1 MKRQVITIQEDMV
14 IYAPHHGEVWM
25 TAWEIAE
32 LFYVLGVTVRNAIKR
47 IWKQGALKDFETYR
61 HIKLENGNSA
71 DVYNLEMV
79 MAIAFQRDTFQAK
92 LFRDWMVGKIAQK
105 KQSAV
110 FQGQQGQ
117 AVIVVMN
124 GYGNINRVR

>member
-1 MKRQVITIQEDMV
+1 MERQVITIQEECV
-14 IYAPHHGEVWM
+14 IYAPHLGEVWM

-32 LFYVLGVTVRNAIKR
+32 LFYVSGATVKNTIKR
-47 IWKQGALKDFETYR
+47 IWKQGALKEFETYR
-61 HIKLENGNSA
+61 YIKLDNGNSA

-79 MAIAFQRDTFQAK
+79 MAISFQVDTYLAK
-92 LFRDWMVGKIAQK
+92 LFREYMIGKITQT
-105 KQSAV
+105 KQSVA

-124 GYGNINRVR
+124 SNGSYN

>member
-32 LFYVLGVTVRNAIKR
+32 LFYVSGITVRNTIKR
-47 IWKQGALKDFETYR
+47 IFKQGVLKEFETYR

-79 MAIAFQRDTFQAK
+79 MAIAFQWILSKRSCSENGWLGR
-92 LFRDWMVGKIAQK
+92 LFIKSRMLAFKGSMDRL
-105 KQSAV
+105 SLLL
-110 FQGQQGQ
+110 
-117 AVIVVMN
+117 
-124 GYGNINRVR
+124 

>member
-32 LFYVLGVTVRNAIKR
+32 LFYVSGITVINTIKR
-47 IWKQGALKDFETYR
+47 IFKQGVLKEFEAENR
-61 HIKLENGNSA
+61 HITLENGNSA

-79 MAIAFQRDTFQAK
+79 MAIAFQMDTF
-92 LFRDWMVGKIAQK
+92 
-105 KQSAV
+105 
-110 FQGQQGQ
+110 
-117 AVIVVMN
+117 
-124 GYGNINRVR
+124 